1 MLKATSSIIQASQI
15 KTPITFVGDVT
26 LSTGNLVIGTAG
38 KGIDFSATTSG
49 SGTMTSELLADYE
62 EGTFTPTLNQG
73 FNGPVGYTSQVGKYT
88 KVGDLVYFHVYI
100 YLAAAQTRNADAL
113 GVAGFPFAA
122 ASGVINGCVW
132 GYAAG
137 VVVAGTAL
145 PVFYFGGVA
154 GTFYNTGGAA
164 FTGLTLTSAQPEIA
178 ISGVYKTT

>member
-1 MLKATSSIIQASQI
+1 MTI
-15 KTPITFVGDVT
+15 KHLGGIFGRNPTFNDVT
-26 LSTGNLVIGTAG
+26 IDGPLSANDNIIMADG
-38 KGIDFSATTSG
+38 KGIDFSATL
-49 SGTMTSELLADYE
+49 GTGTSELFDDYE

-88 KVGDLVYFHVYI
+88 KVGDLVYFHIYI

-113 GVAGFPFAA
+113 GIAGFPFAS

-137 VVVAGTAL
+137 VVTAGTAL
-145 PVFYFGGVA
+145 PVFYFA
-154 GTFYNTGGAA
+154 GATGIFYNTGGAS